1 MDADEAKRAR
11 AEPTAAG
18 AAPSPG
24 RDRRPPSEAIV
35 GGRTRSRSRLPEP
48 RSCDASFNRQRVC
61 GLMEYKT
68 ATAGTREKGG
78 LGVEED
84 SVQLVAVL
92 DAQVKDLI
100 RLGWRP
106 VGDVVIGPDGR
117 LNQSMVRD

>member
-61 GLMEYKT
+61 GLME
-68 ATAGTREKGG
+68 EKGWW
-78 LGVEED
+78 EAED
-84 SVQLVAVL
+84 SVEADSSEKRKAPADDSPSHGRFWWLQ
-92 DAQVKDLI
+92 
-100 RLGWRP
+100 P
-106 VGDVVIGPDGR
+106 IGFFLLMLWWAFGSP
-117 LNQSMVRD
+117 S